1 MGIGTK
7 RGRRR
12 IKEGVGFMAQD
23 RFVITGK
30 QRLEGKIRVSGAKNS
45 SLPLL
50 AATIL
55 AEGTSTL
62 LEIPDLVD
70 ITHMIDVLERLG
82 CGVVRRNK
90 EINVA
95 AGGLKSCEVDE
106 GLMRQMRA
114 SNLILGPLLARCGR
128 VKISRPGGC
137 AIGSR
142 PMDQHIKGLQ
152 QLGVNT
158 KEKHGYIEAW
168 VDRLQG
174 ADVYLDVPSVGA
186 TENIMMA
193 AVLAKG
199 VTMLRNAAREPEI
212 VDLQNLL
219 NKMGA
224 KVRGAGMDVIRIDG
238 VEKLHAVEHAVIP
251 DRIEASTHMLA
262 AVMTEGDLVVEN
274 VIPEHLEPVI
284 AKMRQAGALVN
295 NLGDAVRVRQQ
306 GRIRGVDLKTMPYP
320 GFPTDVQPQ
329 FMAMLSC
336 AEGTSIITETIF
348 ENRFQHVDELRRMGA
363 QITVEGRTAVIRG
376 VRSLEG
382 AFVEAT
388 DLRAGAALFLAALA
402 AEDVTVLERIDFID
416 RGYEVL
422 EEKYSQLGAKI
433 LRVRQ
438 G

>member
-1 MGIGTK
+1 
-7 RGRRR
+7 
-12 IKEGVGFMAQD
+12 MAMD
-23 RFVITGK
+23 RYVITGK
-30 QRLEGKIRVSGAKNS
+30 QRLEGTIRVSGAKNS

-50 AATIL
+50 AATLL
-55 AEGTSTL
+55 AEGSSTL
-62 LEIPDLVD
+62 LEIPQLAD
-70 ITHMIDVLERLG
+70 ITHMIEVLEHLG
-82 CGVVRRNK
+82 CKVVRQN
-90 EINVA
+90 EALLIN
-95 AGGLKSCEVDE
+95 AGALGSCDVDE
-106 GLMRQMRA
+106 GLMRRMRA
-114 SNLILGPLLARCGR
+114 SNLILGPLLARYGR

-152 QLGVNT
+152 QLGVKV

-168 VDRLQG
+168 TDKLQG

-199 VTMLRNAAREPEI
+199 VTLIRNAAREPEI
-212 VDLQNLL
+212 VDLQLFL

-224 KVRGAGMDVIRIDG
+224 KVRGAGMDVLRIDG
-238 VEKLHAVEHAVIP
+238 VESLHPTEHTVIP
-251 DRIEASTHMLA
+251 DRIEAGTHMIA
-262 AVMTEGDLVVEN
+262 AVMTEGDVLIKNVV
-274 VIPEHLEPVI
+274 PEHLEPVI
-284 AKMRQAGALVN
+284 AKLRQSGAIITLM
-295 NLGDAVRVRQQ
+295 DEAIRVQQ
-306 GRIRGVDLKTMPYP
+306 RGKISGVDLKTMPYP
-320 GFPTDVQPQ
+320 GFPTDMHPQ

-376 VRSLEG
+376 VETLEG

-402 AEDVTVLERIDFID
+402 AEEATVLEKVDYID
-416 RGYEVL
+416 RGYENL
-422 EEKYSQLGAKI
+422 EEKYSHIGAKVV
-433 LRVRQ
+433 RV
-438 G
+438 

>member
-1 MGIGTK
+1 MI
-7 RGRRR
+7 
-12 IKEGVGFMAQD
+12 MALD

-62 LEIPDLVD
+62 LEIPELAD
-70 ITHMIDVLERLG
+70 IKHMIEVLEHLG
-82 CGVVRRNK
+82 CGVVRQNNAMH
-90 EINVA
+90 INA
-95 AGGLKSCEVDE
+95 LGLESCEVDE
-106 GLMRQMRA
+106 ALMRKMRA
-114 SNLILGPLLARCGR
+114 SNLILGPLLARHGR

-152 QLGVNT
+152 QLGV
-158 KEKHGYIEAW
+158 KVREKHGYIEAW
-168 VDRLQG
+168 TDGLQG
-174 ADVYLDVPSVGA
+174 AEVYLDVPSVGA

-193 AVLAKG
+193 AVLSKG
-199 VTMLRNAAREPEI
+199 ITVIRNAAREPEI

-224 KVRGAGMDVIRIDG
+224 KIRGAGMDAIRIDG
-238 VEKLHAVEHAVIP
+238 VEKLHAAEHRVIP
-251 DRIEASTHMLA
+251 DRIEAGTHMIA
-262 AVMTEGDLVVEN
+262 AVMTKGDMVIEN

-284 AKMRQAGALVN
+284 AKLRQAGALVT
-295 NLGDAVRVRQQ
+295 LMDDSIRVQQ
-306 GRIRGVDLKTMPYP
+306 RGKIRGVDLKTMPYP
-320 GFPTDVQPQ
+320 GFPTDMQPQ

-363 QITVEGRTAVIRG
+363 QITVEGRTSIIRG
-376 VRSLEG
+376 VETLEG

-388 DLRAGAALFLAALA
+388 DLRAGAALFLAALS
-402 AEDVTVLERIDFID
+402 AEDVTVLEKVDYID
-416 RGYEVL
+416 RGYENL
-422 EEKYSQLGAKI
+422 EGKYRGLGAKL
-433 LRVRQ
+433 LRIHQEV
-438 G
+438 